1 MCRYP
6 FYLVRGYVSTV
17 ILRNLDLE
25 WKWNV
30 VAAVTTALRI
40 EEGVRNLIG
49 GARYLRDQFMAS
61 SSEAS

>member
-1 MCRYP
+1 
-6 FYLVRGYVSTV
+6 
-17 ILRNLDLE
+17 
-25 WKWNV
+25 
-30 VAAVTTALRI
+30 VTTALRI